1 MGGAAPVD
9 EGKKG
14 GGGKKKLD
22 AVINLV
28 PFIDLL
34 SSLIAF
40 LLMTA
45 VWTQIATLQVGQQG
59 SNNPNPTPPDPN
71 QVTLTLTI
79 TEKGFHMTVGA
90 DQLGIEKQGNDYNFD
105 ELNKKLKEIKDNAPD
120 LNDVKVQAEDG
131 IQYDVIVRV
140 IDSCLG
146 NRLQNVV
153 LSAATS
159 T

>member
-1 MGGAAPVD
+1 MGGAAPV
-9 EGKKG
+9 EGGK
-14 GGGKKKLD
+14 GKKKSLD

-59 SNNPNPTPPDPN
+59 NSQAPPQQQEEKPK
-71 QVTLTLTI
+71 LTI
-79 TEKGFHMTVGA
+79 TVTEKGFLLQIGA
-90 DQLGIEKQGNDYNFD
+90 DTAPVDKAGNDYNFE
-105 ELNKKLKEIKDNAPD
+105 ELNKKLADAKANLPE
-120 LNDVKVQAEDG
+120 LEDVTVQAEDG
-131 IQYDVIVRV
+131 VVYDVLVRV

-146 NRLQNVV
+146 NRMTNVM
-153 LSAATS
+153 LTSPTS

>member
-1 MGGAAPVD
+1 MGGAAPV
-9 EGKKG
+9 EGGK
-14 GGGKKKLD
+14 GKKKSLD

-59 SNNPNPTPPDPN
+59 SNNPTPPPPDEDKK
-71 QVTLTLTI
+71 VTLNLTV
-79 TEKGFHMTVGA
+79 TERGFNLSTGA
-90 DQLGIEKQGNDYNFD
+90 EQLPIEKAGNDYNFD
-105 ELNKKLKEIKDNAPD
+105 ELNKKLNEIKANAPD
-120 LNDVKVQAEDG
+120 INDVKVQAEDG
-131 IQYDVIVRV
+131 VQYDVLVRV

-146 NRLQNVV
+146 ARMLNVM
-153 LSAATS
+153 LTSATS

>member
-1 MGGAAPVD
+1 MGGAAPV
-9 EGKKG
+9 EGGK
-14 GGGKKKLD
+14 GKKKSLD

-59 SNNPNPTPPDPN
+59 NSQAPQQQP
-71 QVTLTLTI
+71 QEEKVKLTI
-79 TEKGFHMTVGA
+79 TVTERGFMMQAGA
-90 DQLGIEKQGNDYNFD
+90 DQVTIEKAGNDYNFED
-105 ELNKKLKEIKDNAPD
+105 LNKKLAD
-120 LNDVKVQAEDG
+120 LKANLPELEDVTVQAEDG
-131 IQYDVIVRV
+131 VAYDVLVRV

-146 NRLQNVV
+146 NRLTNVM
-153 LSAATS
+153 LTSPTS

>member
-1 MGGAAPVD
+1 MGGAAPV
-9 EGKKG
+9 EGGK
-14 GGGKKKLD
+14 GKKKSLD

-59 SNNPNPTPPDPN
+59 SNNPNPTPPPEEIPK
-71 QVTLTLTI
+71 LTI
-79 TEKGFHMTVGA
+79 TVTEKGFMLASGA
-90 DQLGIEKQGNDYNFD
+90 DQMPIEKSGNDYDFD
-105 ELNKKLKEIKDNAPD
+105 ALNKKLGEVKANVPEM
-120 LNDVKVQAEDG
+120 NDVTVMPEDG
-131 IQYDVIVRV
+131 IVYDVLVRV
-140 IDSCLG
+140 IDSALG
-146 NRLQNVV
+146 ARMLNVTLQPP
-153 LSAATS
+153 T

>member
-1 MGGAAPVD
+1 MGGASPGE
-9 EGKKG
+9 EGK
-14 GGGKKKLD
+14 GKKKSLD

-59 SNNPNPTPPDPN
+59 SNNPAPPPPDPPPSLN
-71 QVTLTLTI
+71 LMV
-79 TEKGFHMTVGA
+79 TEKGFNLNVGA
-90 DQLGIEKQGNDYNFD
+90 DNLAIEKAGNDYNFD
-105 ELNKKLKEIKDNAPD
+105 ELNKRLGEVKANAPE

-131 IQYDVIVRV
+131 VVYDVLVRV

-146 NRLQNVV
+146 ARMLNVT
-153 LSAATS
+153 LTSPTS

>member
-1 MGGAAPVD
+1 MGGAAPV
-9 EGKKG
+9 EQGK
-14 GGGKKKLD
+14 GGKKSLD

-59 SNNPNPTPPDPN
+59 SNNPMQQQQQD
-71 QVTLTLTI
+71 QKLTLTI
-79 TEKGFHMTVGA
+79 TVTDRNFMLNVGA
-90 DQLGIEKQGNDYNFD
+90 DAMALDKVGNDYNFE
-105 ELNKKLKEIKDNAPD
+105 ELNKKLAEVKTNAPD
-120 LNDVKVQAEDG
+120 LEDVKVQAEDG
-131 IQYDVIVRV
+131 IQYDVLVRV
-140 IDSCLG
+140 IDTCLG
-146 NRLQNVV
+146 NRMTNVT
-153 LSAATS
+153 LTGATS

>member
-1 MGGAAPVD
+1 MGGAAPV
-9 EGKKG
+9 EGK
-14 GGGKKKLD
+14 GKKKSLD

-59 SNNPNPTPPDPN
+59 SNNPNPTPPPEEIPKLSIAVSDR
-71 QVTLTLTI
+71 
-79 TEKGFHMTVGA
+79 GFVLASGA
-90 DQLGIEKQGNDYNFD
+90 DQVPVEKAGNDYDFD
-105 ELNKKLKEIKDNAPD
+105 ALNKKLGEIKGNVPEM
-120 LNDVKVQAEDG
+120 NDVTVMPEDG
-131 IQYDVIVRV
+131 IVYDVLVRV
-140 IDSCLG
+140 IDACLG
-146 NRLQNVV
+146 ARMLNVTLQPP
-153 LSAATS
+153 S

>member
-1 MGGAAPVD
+1 MGGAAPV
-9 EGKKG
+9 EGGK
-14 GGGKKKLD
+14 GKKKSLD

-59 SNNPNPTPPDPN
+59 NSQTPPSTPPEEKPK
-71 QVTLTLTI
+71 LTI
-79 TEKGFHMTVGA
+79 TVSEKGFLLQIGA
-90 DQLGIEKQGNDYNFD
+90 DTAPLEKTGNDYNFE
-105 ELNKKLKEIKDNAPD
+105 ELNKKLADAKANLPE
-120 LNDVKVQAEDG
+120 LEDVTVQAEDG
-131 IQYDVIVRV
+131 VVYDVLVRV
-140 IDSCLG
+140 VDQCLG
-146 NRLQNVV
+146 NRMANVM
-153 LSAATS
+153 LTSATS